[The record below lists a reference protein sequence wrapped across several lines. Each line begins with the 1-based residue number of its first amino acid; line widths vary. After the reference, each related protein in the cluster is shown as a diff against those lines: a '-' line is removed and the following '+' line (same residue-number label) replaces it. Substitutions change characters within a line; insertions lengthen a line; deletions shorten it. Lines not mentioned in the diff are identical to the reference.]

1 MKKINSILLIYLGVF
16 LLSIIIIFTNFI
28 KFKYGLEIEGG
39 SILYYYADISK
50 IKKSEVQDTLKAIKD
65 LIERR
70 INYLGISEINVS
82 YSSDGKIIVEI
93 PNIKDPKEAQKIIGE
108 TPLLEFR
115 IPLEVG
121 TSTIFVPSPLT
132 GKYLQTSNIE
142 VDPKTGLPVV
152 TLIFNEEGSKIFHEL
167 TKKYIGKPIA
177 IYLDNKLIS
186 APIVKDEISTGR
198 AVIEGKFSWE
208 EAKDLASKLKQGAL
222 PIKLQLIG
230 STSIDPIL
238 GKEVLKKT
246 IIAGLIGFS
255 LIVIFMIAFYKL
267 QGVIADLALIFYVFL
282 NLMLYKIF
290 GVTFSLSGLV
300 GFILSIGMAVDAN
313 ILIAER
319 IKEEISKQKD
329 LKTAILE
336 GFNRAWPSIRDSNI
350 STIISCILMYL
361 ITTSFVKGFAITL
374 GLGVLTSMLSGV
386 FFTKILT
393 LKFYKIDN

>member
-1 MKKINSILLIYLGVF
+1 MKKIDFTLSIYLGVF
-16 LLSIIIIFTNFI
+16 LLSIVIVFTNFI

-50 IKKSEVQDTLKAIKD
+50 IKKNEIPDTLRAIKD

-82 YSSDGKIIVEI
+82 YSSDGKVIVEI
-93 PNIKDPKEAQKIIGE
+93 PNIKDPEEAQKIIGE
-108 TPLLEFR
+108 TPILEFR
-115 IPLEVG
+115 IPVEIG
-121 TSTIFVPSPLT
+121 TTTQFIPSPLT

-142 VDPKTGLPVV
+142 IDPKTNLPVV
-152 TLIFNEEGSKIFHEL
+152 TLIFNEEGAKIFHEL

-177 IYLDNKLIS
+177 IYLDNRLIS
-186 APIVKDEISTGR
+186 APIVRDEISTGR
-198 AVIEGKFSWE
+198 AVIEGRFSWD

-222 PIKLQLIG
+222 PVKLQIIG
-230 STSIDPIL
+230 STSIDPTL
-238 GKEVLKKT
+238 GKETLKNT
-246 IIAGLIGFS
+246 IIAGFVGFS
-255 LIVIFMIAFYKL
+255 LVIMFMLIFYRFQGIIAS
-267 QGVIADLALIFYVFL
+267 IALIFYVFL
-282 NLMLYKIF
+282 NLMLYKIL
-290 GVTFSLSGLV
+290 GITFSLSGLV

-319 IKEEISKQKD
+319 IKEEILKQKD
-329 LKTAILE
+329 VKTAILE

-374 GLGVLTSMLSGV
+374 GLGVLTSMISGV
-386 FFTKILT
+386 FLTKNLT
-393 LKFYKIDN
+393 FKFNKIEI